1 MDVLRNFLFALRGV
15 LQRHFAIPGQRPAVL
30 PRENGAQTEK
40 YVRARRNQ
48 EKGHVCAN
56 TYSPASFPEFCHQ
69 ILLLI
74 GHRGGFLLSHLSP
87 SEYGGVGPGMFT
99 AESI

>member
-48 EKGHVCAN
+48 EKTMFA
-56 TYSPASFPEFCHQ
+56 Q
-69 ILLLI
+69 ILTVQPAFLNSGTRYCCLSDI
-74 GHRGGFLLSHLSP
+74 VEGF
-87 SEYGGVGPGMFT
+87 Y
-99 AESI
+99 